1 MDSCVG
7 HQESFPLALNS
18 ENMTVCL
25 NEESMLCTDKNLSAK
40 ETRSILRA
48 ILYMCC
54 TQDLKLDMIIEV
66 PYDYVC
72 QFKWFSE

>member
-1 MDSCVG
+1 
-7 HQESFPLALNS
+7 
-18 ENMTVCL
+18 
-25 NEESMLCTDKNLSAK
+25 MLCTDKNLSAK

-72 QFKWFSE
+72 QFKWFGE